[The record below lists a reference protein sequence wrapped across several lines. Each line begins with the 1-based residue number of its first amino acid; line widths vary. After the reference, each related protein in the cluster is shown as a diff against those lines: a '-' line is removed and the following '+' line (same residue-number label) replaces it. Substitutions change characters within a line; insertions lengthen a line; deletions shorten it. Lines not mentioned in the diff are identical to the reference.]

1 MENPEGKTI
10 CPECNLYRDIF
21 VTGICLDCFKK
32 KQGEEQEENPL
43 DKYTFEEDE
52 YEKLEND
59 FIEKDNREK
68 NSNNMVVHP
77 KPNKT
82 DRERAIDKMIKLE
95 REIGKNRKK

>member
-10 CPECNLYRDIF
+10 CPECNLYKDIF

-68 NSNNMVVHP
+68 NP
-77 KPNKT
+77 KKQIIIILSC
-82 DRERAIDKMIKLE
+82 ESMIQFKKQVEEKL
-95 REIGKNRKK
+95 IFQL